1 MKLFIIGP
9 AGSGKTTLANKLSA
23 ITSTEYTNLDDLFW
37 CNENGFYGKKRNDL
51 ERSDMLNKALQKDS
65 WIIEGVYVEWPKKA
79 IEESDVLIFLN
90 LPKYLVSYRIIKRF
104 LRRKLKIE
112 ASTKKETW
120 KNTTD
125 LLKWN
130 MKQIGKIKSLI
141 KAYELSGKNIVA
153 LSSNSDIS
161 DMVNR
166 YK

>member
-9 AGSGKTTLANKLSA
+9 AGSGKTTLANKLSS
-23 ITSTEYTNLDDLFW
+23 ISSIEYTNLDDLFW
-37 CNENGFYGKKRNDL
+37 CNENGSYGKKRNDI
-51 ERSDMLNKALQKDS
+51 ERNDMLNKALQNDS

-90 LPKYLVSYRIIKRF
+90 FPKYLVSYRIIKRF
-104 LRRKLKIE
+104 LRRKLKLE

-120 KNTTD
+120 KSTTD

-130 MKQIGKIKSLI
+130 MKQIEKIKGLI
-141 KAYELSGKNIVA
+141 KVYELSGKNIVV
-153 LSSNSDIS
+153 LSSNSEIS
-161 DMVNR
+161 NMVNR